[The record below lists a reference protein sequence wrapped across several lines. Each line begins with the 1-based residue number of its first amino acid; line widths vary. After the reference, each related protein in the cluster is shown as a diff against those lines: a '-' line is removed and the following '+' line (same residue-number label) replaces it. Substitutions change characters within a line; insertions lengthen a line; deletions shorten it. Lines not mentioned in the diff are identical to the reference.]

1 MASAPHLQPT
11 SSVERGRSRRR
22 FARLAL
28 LTASTAALAVL
39 ALPAIHHPNVRLIW
53 NASASVPLGLY
64 RVDTAQVLRV
74 GDTVAVRPSP
84 ALARFMAKRRYVE
97 ANVPLLKPVAATNG
111 ATVCRIGLRV
121 TIDGR
126 TTVSALARDR
136 FGRPLPAWSGCYRL
150 RPDQLLLIA
159 PSHPDSFDSRYFGPV
174 DRSQIL
180 GRAAPMWT
188 WS

>member
-11 SSVERGRSRRR
+11 SSVESGRSRRR

-28 LTASTAALAVL
+28 LAASTVALAGV
-39 ALPAIHHPNVRLIW
+39 ALPAIHHPRLRLIW
-53 NASASVPLGLY
+53 NASASVPIGLY
-64 RVDTAQVLRV
+64 RVVTTRPLCV

-84 ALARFMAKRRYVE
+84 ALSRFMAQRRYVE
-97 ANVPLLKPVAATNG
+97 ANVPLLKPIAATSG
-111 ATVCRIGLRV
+111 ATVCRTGLSV
-121 TIDGR
+121 TINGR

-136 FGRPLPAWSGCYRL
+136 AGRPLPAWSGCYRL
-150 RPDQLLLIA
+150 RAGQLFLIA